1 MKKIWILLGIAL
13 LGAVLALGV
22 ACSDDDED
30 SDGDSPTATAEM
42 ADETPMDDE
51 PTAPADGQPTEP
63 SDGEPSGFSTLVVT
77 DGILT
82 TFDGYTVYTF
92 DNDEAGVSNC
102 DATCAGTW
110 PPLPVAGEATGGEG
124 VTGTVSTITRDD
136 GSTQVTYD
144 DQPLYMYSGDAS
156 PGDTNGDGLLGVW
169 HVVTIN

>member
-1 MKKIWILLGIAL
+1 MRRIWLLLGVGLVAGAIS
-13 LGAVLALGV
+13 LGAM
-22 ACSDDDED
+22 ACSDDDD
-30 SDGDSPTATAEM
+30 GGDGDSPTATAEM
-42 ADETPMDDE
+42 LDETPIADETPAGDE
-51 PTAPADGQPTEP
+51 TPV
-63 SDGEPSGFSTLVVT
+63 DGEPSGFSTLVVT
-77 DGILT
+77 DGVLT

-92 DNDEAGVSNC
+92 DNDESGVSNC

-144 DQPLYMYSGDAS
+144 DQPLYLFSGDAT
-156 PGDTNGDGLLGVW
+156 PGETNGDGVGGIW